1 MSSISVR
8 FNSFLFLYS
17 IFNEHKAPCSSF
29 RKASCFFRHR
39 APRLQLFA
47 ERPRSL
53 APDTVG
59 WSVWMDSN
67 HRPHAYQA
75 CALTTWATNRFLLA
89 HLVLVRVIFLS
100 ASADWWRWWGSN
112 PWPPA
117 CRAGALPAELHPHI
131 LYEVSLSFPFGH
143 SKSNNKRSVLVL

>member
-17 IFNEHKAPCSSF
+17 IFNEHIVNPS
-29 RKASCFFRHR
+29 
-39 APRLQLFA
+39 
-47 ERPRSL
+47 
-53 APDTVG
+53 VN

-75 CALTTWATNRFLLA
+75 CALTTWATDRS
-89 HLVLVRVIFLS
+89 HLVYPVRPSLRSMLS
-100 ASADWWRWWGSN
+100 FENEGISLSEDWWRWWGSN

-117 CRAGALPAELHPHI
+117 CRAGALPAELHPLVTWAHFFKDQ
-131 LYEVSLSFPFGH
+131 FPDLR
-143 SKSNNKRSVLVL
+143 KLNNKSFHTVLPISSFRLRHIRENTSWSP